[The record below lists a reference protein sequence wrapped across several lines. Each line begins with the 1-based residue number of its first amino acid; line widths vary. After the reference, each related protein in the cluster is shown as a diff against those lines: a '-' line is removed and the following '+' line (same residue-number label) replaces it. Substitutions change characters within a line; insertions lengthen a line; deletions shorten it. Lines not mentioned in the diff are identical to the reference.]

1 MNKKNNLIIATVFI
15 LIAAASRLLPHPP
28 NFTPLGGMALF
39 GAAYLGRKYW
49 TLLIPLIAF
58 LVSDFVLNNTLYSSY
73 AEGSGIVFFTKNQLF
88 TCVAFIAIALIGS
101 KVLQRIKPINVLLA
115 SFIASALFFII
126 SNLGVWMTWSIFGDG
141 ATGLLATYIAGIP
154 FFWNTF
160 AGDLFYTTALIGGFE
175 LYRYLQMKRSEVRV

>member
-1 MNKKNNLIIATVFI
+1 MNKKNNIIIATIFI

-58 LVSDFVLNNTLYSSY
+58 LVSDFILNNTLYSSY
-73 AEGSGIVFFTKNQLF
+73 AEGSGLVFFTKNQIF
-88 TCVAFIAIALIGS
+88 TAIAFIAIALIGS
-101 KVLQRIKPINVLLA
+101 RILRKIKPVNVLAA
-115 SFIASALFFII
+115 SFIASVAFFLI
-126 SNLGVWMTWSIFGDG
+126 SNFGVWMTWSLFGDG
-141 ATGLLATYIAGIP
+141 VGGLLATYLAGIP

-160 AGDLFYTTALIGGFE
+160 AGDLFYSVALIGGFE
-175 LYRYLQMKRSEVRV
+175 LYRYMQMKRSEVRV